1 LILNGNHFVKL
12 KEKQMENLELKI
24 NLNFKQLTKIVKQL
38 SPSEKLKLNDVIWEG
53 NMTIPEEHKKI
64 VLQRIRKAKQNPERM
79 LDWDKASKTL
89 KP

>member
-1 LILNGNHFVKL
+1 
-12 KEKQMENLELKI
+12 MENLELKI